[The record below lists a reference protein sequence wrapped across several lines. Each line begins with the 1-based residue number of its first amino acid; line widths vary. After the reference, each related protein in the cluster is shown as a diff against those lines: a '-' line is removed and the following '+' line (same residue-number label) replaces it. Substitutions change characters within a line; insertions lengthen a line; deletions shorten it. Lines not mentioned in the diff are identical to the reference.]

1 MATKQEQLNE
11 IQKKNLEAAMRL
23 AQLSIENSQKIM
35 ELQVQTAK
43 SLFEEGVH
51 NAKALSTVKEP
62 KDMLELRTT
71 YAQNTTERML
81 SCAKAIAE
89 IASQT
94 QAEVGKMVT
103 EQLTTGSQDV
113 FDSMQKMFQGMPIAD
128 QNAVGAIQ
136 VAMDTTRAAFE
147 QMTKASTEAFQVF
160 AQMGGAAGKG
170 KK

>member
-1 MATKQEQLNE
+1 MVTKQEQLNE

-43 SLFEEGVH
+43 ALFEEGVH
-51 NAKALSTVKEP
+51 NAKAMTAIKEP
-62 KDMLELRTT
+62 KDVLDLRTA
-71 YAQNTTERML
+71 YAQSTTEKML

-103 EQLTTGSQDV
+103 EQLSSGSQDV
-113 FDSMQKMFQGMPIAD
+113 FDSMQKMFKGMPITD
-128 QNAVGAIQ
+128 QNALGAIQ
-136 VAMDTTRAAFE
+136 TAMDTTRAAFE
-147 QMTKASTEAFQVF
+147 QMTKASTDAFQVF
-160 AQMGGAAGKG
+160 SQMGGATKG